1 MRALLAAGGTGGHL
15 FPAEAIAAVLGARGH
30 QVALMTDVRAK
41 TLVAQF
47 PAERVDFLPAA
58 TPRVKNPVASAKALL
73 VLGGAVLKA
82 RKLIKAFGPDVVI
95 GFGGYPTIPPLKAA
109 QTLGLATVV
118 HEANAVPG
126 KANRFLANSATIF
139 TAFPETPG
147 FGKPTTFVGMPVRQ
161 AVKAAARPFEAPGDT
176 LRLLVFGGSQGARIF
191 ADIVPPAL
199 SALSPEHRAM
209 LRITQQCRPE
219 DLERTR
225 AAYDAAGIAA
235 DLAPF
240 FTDLPQRMA
249 DAHLVVCRSGASTV
263 AELAV
268 IGRPSLLVPLPGA
281 LDQDQA
287 HNAEALA
294 AAGGAIAVLQ
304 PEFTAERLTAE
315 IGKLLTAPAWLA
327 QAADAARGFGRPD
340 AAERFADAAENVAKA
355 KP

>member
-1 MRALLAAGGTGGHL
+1 VRALLAAGGTGGHL

-30 QVALMTDVRAK
+30 QVALMTDARAK
-41 TLVAQF
+41 TLVAKF

-58 TPRVKNPVASAKALL
+58 TPRVRNPLAAARALL

-82 RKLIKAFGPDVVI
+82 RKLIKAFAPDVVI

-126 KANRFLANSATIF
+126 KANRFLAKGATIF

-147 FGKPTTFVGMPVRQ
+147 FGKATTFVGMPVRE
-161 AVKAAARPFEAPGDT
+161 AVKAAARSFEAPGET
-176 LRLLVFGGSQGARIF
+176 LRLLVFGGSQGARVF
-191 ADIVPPAL
+191 ADIVPTALAALPAETRGKL
-199 SALSPEHRAM
+199 AV
-209 LRITQQCRPE
+209 TQQCRPE
-219 DLERTR
+219 DIERTR
-225 AAYDAAGIAA
+225 AAYEAAGIAA

-240 FTDLPQRMA
+240 FMDLPERMA
-249 DAHLVVCRSGASTV
+249 NSHLVVCRSGASTV

-287 HNAEALA
+287 HNANALA
-294 AAGGAIAVLQ
+294 AAGGAIAVPQ

-315 IGKLLTAPAWLA
+315 IGRIIAAPDWLSR
-327 QAADAARGFGRPD
+327 AAEAAKGFGRPD
-340 AAERFADAAENVAKA
+340 AAERFADAAEHVAEA
-355 KP
+355 KR